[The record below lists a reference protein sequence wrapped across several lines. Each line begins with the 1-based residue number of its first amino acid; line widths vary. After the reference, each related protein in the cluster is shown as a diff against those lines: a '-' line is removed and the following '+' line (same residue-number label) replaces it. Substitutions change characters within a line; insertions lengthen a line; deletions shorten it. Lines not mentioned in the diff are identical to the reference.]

1 MTNISNKDK
10 IYFQHLDVVR
20 FLAAFMIV
28 ILHAYEAWNG
38 WFGHLPLL
46 SSNNTKEFSTIGV
59 YIDLF
64 IRNLG
69 IGVDIFFVISGFLIT
84 YILLEE
90 KKRFG
95 RISIF
100 KFMVRR
106 SLRIWPLYFFIIAL
120 APFLVAWVNKNPP
133 DYLYNLLFLN
143 NFNGIQTQR
152 WTYPFGHFWSICVE
166 EHFYIVWPFIIALIP
181 KKRLLPTFYLLIF
194 GSILFRIWTLHT
206 SDHVWY
212 ELFLHT
218 ISRVDVIIIG
228 AIGAYYYSEK
238 KFEFKLS
245 RNLRVLLLVV
255 LVLALSIESVA
266 LWNTAFLAGFKKY
279 FYVIIFSVLLLDF
292 NLNTNYKHLIPNKS
306 IFHYLGKVS
315 YGIYMYSNV
324 LLLIVIKKI
333 MWVYEIKSAFA
344 FFAIIF
350 TLSIVIPIIS
360 YELFEK
366 HILKLNKFFRVIKT
380 ER

>member
-1 MTNISNKDK
+1 MGNKDK

-28 ILHAYEAWNG
+28 ILHTYEAWNG
-38 WFGHLPLL
+38 WFGHLPVL
-46 SSNNTKEFSTIGV
+46 SGDKAKEFSTIGV
-59 YIDLF
+59 YIDRF
-64 IRNLG
+64 ARNLG

-95 RISIF
+95 KISIF

-120 APFLVAWVNKNPP
+120 APVLVDWVGKNPP
-133 DYLYNLLFLN
+133 NYLYNLLFLN
-143 NFNGIQTQR
+143 NFNGIQTQS

-181 KKRLLPTFYLLIF
+181 KRRLLPTFYLLIF
-194 GSILFRIWTLHT
+194 GSILFRVWVFYT

-218 ISRVDVIIIG
+218 MSRVDVIIIG

-238 KFEFKLS
+238 KFEFKLT
-245 RNLRVLLLVV
+245 RLVRITLLTALI
-255 LVLALSIESVA
+255 LALSIESVV
-266 LWNTAFLAGFKKY
+266 LWDTAFLAGFKKY
-279 FYVIIFSVLLLDF
+279 FYVLIFSVLLLDF
-292 NLNTNYKHLIPNKS
+292 NLNTNYKHLLPNKS
-306 IFHYLGKVS
+306 MFHYLGKVS

-324 LLLIVIKKI
+324 LLIIIIKKI
-333 MWVYEIKSAFA
+333 MWVYQIKSALA
-344 FFAIIF
+344 FFSIAF

-366 HILKLNKFFRVIKT
+366 HILKLNKYFRVIKT